1 MKMLLHELHPSVV
14 HAPLALLPTAAVAD
28 LIAVTTGDR
37 AWAKVGRRL
46 WIAGSL
52 SGLFA
57 GVAGLAASQEVKL
70 DEPRARDMA
79 FLHGVGNAVI
89 LLGAVGVTLWRLR
102 RPPSPGQAALG
113 LLANAAALYTATLGG
128 KMVYE
133 LGVGIN
139 PMPVDAVSGTSKGP
153 ALLSKEAPRTL
164 VSDALQGVRW
174 LFGRAQR
181 LLAGTQ
187 PLEPGAQGFGP
198 GAEGPSIGPEALS
211 PKGSSQ
217 GPRIVR
223 ALIDSHS
230 RGGTL
235 R

>member
-28 LIAVTTGDR
+28 LIAVTSGDR

-52 SGLFA
+52 SAVFA

-79 FLHGVGNAVI
+79 FLHGLGNACI
-89 LLGAVGVTLWRLR
+89 TLGAVGVTLWRLR
-102 RPPSPGQAALG
+102 HPPSAGQTVLG
-113 LLANAAALYTATLGG
+113 LLANTAALYTATLGG

-139 PMPVDAVSGTSKGP
+139 PMPDEAAQGTAKGP
-153 ALLSKEAPRTL
+153 PLLSREAPRAL

-174 LFGRAQR
+174 LVGRAKS
-181 LLAGTQ
+181 LFSGAQ
-187 PLEPGAQGFGP
+187 PLAPGAQGFGQGDEGLAP
-198 GAEGPSIGPEALS
+198 GLEALS
-211 PKGSSQ
+211 PLEERPGTQ
-217 GPRIVR
+217 RPRF
-223 ALIDSHS
+223 
-230 RGGTL
+230 
-235 R
+235 

>member
-46 WIAGSL
+46 WMAGSL

-57 GVAGLAASQEVKL
+57 GLAGLAASQEVKL
-70 DEPRARDMA
+70 DEPRARDMV
-79 FLHGVGNAVI
+79 FLHGLGNAFI
-89 LLGAVGVTLWRLR
+89 LAGAVGVTLWRLR
-102 RPPSPGQAALG
+102 RPPSTGQVVLG
-113 LLANAAALYTATLGG
+113 LLANTAALYTATLGG

-153 ALLSKEAPRTL
+153 ALLSKDAPRAL

-174 LFGRAQR
+174 LFGRAKR
-181 LLAGTQ
+181 LVAGTQ

-198 GAEGPSIGPEALS
+198 GYEGPSVGLEALS
-211 PKGSSQ
+211 PKAPVP
-217 GPRIVR
+217 GPEVPR
-223 ALIDSHS
+223 A
-230 RGGTL
+230 
-235 R
+235 

>member
-14 HAPLALLPTAAVAD
+14 HVPLALLPTAAVAD
-28 LIAVTTGDR
+28 LIAVTSGDR

-52 SGLFA
+52 SGLFT
-57 GVAGLAASQEVKL
+57 GLAGLAASQEVKL

-79 FLHGVGNAVI
+79 FLHGLGNAFI
-89 LLGAVGVTLWRLR
+89 MAGAVGVTLWRLR
-102 RPPSPGQAALG
+102 RPPSPGQVVLG
-113 LLANAAALYTATLGG
+113 LLANTAALYTATLGG

-153 ALLSKEAPRTL
+153 ALLSKDAPRAL

-174 LFGRAQR
+174 LFGRAKR
-181 LLAGTQ
+181 LFAGTQ
-187 PLEPGAQGFGP
+187 PLEPGAKGFGT
-198 GAEGPSIGPEALS
+198 GAEGPSVGLEALS
-211 PKGSSQ
+211 PKASAQ
-217 GPRIVR
+217 DARLVR
-223 ALIDSHS
+223 S
-230 RGGTL
+230 
-235 R
+235 